1 MIITISRQSA
11 TNGLFVA
18 QLVSER
24 TGYRIYDG
32 QIIDEIARRSQV
44 DPTVLQ
50 RFDEQVMN
58 PVASLLTEWQ
68 SSISPEIYL
77 RQVKNSIR
85 SIASEDNAIIIGRG
99 ANYVLRGPNY
109 FHVRLVAP
117 LRLRIAMYC
126 TGEGVNEKEAEKWI
140 KKQDERRHSF
150 IYKYYKQHIDD
161 PVWYDLMINLD
172 GLSLIAIADLIV
184 QATERRKEEHLTEAM
199 AIPKYQELLSHRRA
213 MQRPPVVSQ
222 KPPK

>member
-1 MIITISRQSA
+1 MDYLLLNWS
-11 TNGLFVA
+11 
-18 QLVSER
+18 SER

-99 ANYVLRGPNY
+99 ANYVLRGTQLFSCSSGSPITFTHCY
-109 FHVRLVAP
+109 VL
-117 LRLRIAMYC
+117 
-126 TGEGVNEKEAEKWI
+126 
-140 KKQDERRHSF
+140 
-150 IYKYYKQHIDD
+150 
-161 PVWYDLMINLD
+161 
-172 GLSLIAIADLIV
+172 
-184 QATERRKEEHLTEAM
+184 
-199 AIPKYQELLSHRRA
+199 HR
-213 MQRPPVVSQ
+213 
-222 KPPK
+222 